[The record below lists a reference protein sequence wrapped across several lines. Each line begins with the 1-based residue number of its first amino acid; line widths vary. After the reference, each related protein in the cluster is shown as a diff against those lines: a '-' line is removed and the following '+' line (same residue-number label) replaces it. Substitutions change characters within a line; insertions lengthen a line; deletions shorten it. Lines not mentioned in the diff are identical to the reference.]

1 MPHHSSA
8 SLRWGVPDVV
18 CLPRRVLWSRH
29 SGTGSSAEAIAE
41 STPIP
46 LLTLLIFGRRLGL
59 SPFRLGIVCGHSMH
73 PTLRHGRLFLIE
85 RAYYRS
91 HPIQRGDVIVFR
103 TDKSVCIKRVYAI
116 GGDLICVLV
125 APETPTVLIDPQRYP
140 ALVDTLSRWP
150 HAAGIPRIFRVPPHA
165 VFVLGDNIGVSRDS
179 RHFGLVTESQV
190 IGRVPGVGHGP
201 PAPRGVIIRGTG
213 PVPPRTHQDRAR
225 GPGLSRRGAL
235 RGRPFHRPP
244 CLAERHPAAKARA
257 GLRVVHLDLGAK
269 NKLVGHHIARQV
281 QEADNRLGDAPGP

>member
-1 MPHHSSA
+1 MW
-8 SLRWGVPDVV
+8 SLI
-18 CLPRRVLWSRH
+18 LPRRSTLALTTLWHRRLAGRGH
-29 SGTGSSAEAIAE
+29 SLRARLI
-41 STPIP
+41 
-46 LLTLLIFGRRLGL
+46 LLFTLLICLGGVWRW
-59 SPFRLGIVCGHSMH
+59 SPFRLGVVCGHSMH
-73 PTLRHGRLFLIE
+73 PTLRHGSLFLIE
-85 RAYYRS
+85 RGYYQS
-91 HPIQRGDVIVFR
+91 HPIRRGDVIVFR

-213 PVPPRTHQDRAR
+213 PVPAHPHPSGPGPMGPVYHAGGALRRSPIPSATLSGGKGTRQRKR
-225 GPGLSRRGAL
+225 GPGYG
-235 RGRPFHRPP
+235 
-244 CLAERHPAAKARA
+244 
-257 GLRVVHLDLGAK
+257 
-269 NKLVGHHIARQV
+269 
-281 QEADNRLGDAPGP
+281 